1 MIAAPQIR
9 GQDFKILTV
18 IGSGGFAS
26 VHTAYLKITQLIFA
40 IKKFDE
46 GSTEE
51 MIINEVWSM

>member
-1 MIAAPQIR
+1 M
-9 GQDFKILTV
+9 

-51 MIINEVWSM
+51 MIINEVWSI